1 MSIIRERVTRAAES
15 AIVQSQL
22 TGYGTAWAAER
33 AGWFFDVAR
42 RADADEHQAAFIA
55 LDEFGEFLVKHY
67 TPIAECLGSAPNEC
81 QRARMYIQAGV
92 LMKGYARGFAT
103 EGQLAVFDRYVAEA
117 ESAA

>member
-55 LDEFGEFLVKHY
+55 LDEFGEYLIKHY
-67 TPIAECLGSAPNEC
+67 KAVADCRGSASNEIM
-81 QRARMYIQAGV
+81 RAKLYIHAGT
-92 LMKGYARGFAT
+92 MKGYAQGFVA
-103 EGQLAVFDRYVAEA
+103 EGQRAVFDRYVAEA
-117 ESAA
+117 ERAA